1 MALRKFQPAAGDGSL
16 RRARGD
22 HAGGLVKLKGSMA
35 MAKMNERPAWKLSKK
50 LSVGAATVALSL
62 GGLSLGV
69 GCGGS
74 QEQVRAEQPAE
85 QACGA
90 GDCGAEADK
99 DAADKDCGASDCS
112 AKYDEDADGEEN
124 ERDGADAACGADS
137 CG

>member
-1 MALRKFQPAAGDGSL
+1 
-16 RRARGD
+16 
-22 HAGGLVKLKGSMA
+22 
-35 MAKMNERPAWKLSKK
+35 MAKMNETAAWKLSKK
-50 LSVGAATVALSL
+50 LSIGAATVALSL

-74 QEQVRAEQPAE
+74 QDTVRAEQPAE

-90 GDCGAEADK
+90 GDCGAEADE
-99 DAADKDCGASDCS
+99 DAAEKECGASDCG
-112 AKYDEDADGEEN
+112 AKDDDEYGEAT